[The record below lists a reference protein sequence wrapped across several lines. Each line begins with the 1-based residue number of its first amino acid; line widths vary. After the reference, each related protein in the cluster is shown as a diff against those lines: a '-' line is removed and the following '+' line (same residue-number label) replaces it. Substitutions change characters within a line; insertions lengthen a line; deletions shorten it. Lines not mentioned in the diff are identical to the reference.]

1 MLLNR
6 LVERLRRLRLSLRLL
21 AGRARMAGPRP
32 PVILVPSILGT
43 KLVDTGGRTL
53 WGSFPRLFGGPPICS
68 SAARPGG
75 LLDGFSVIPGLLAY
89 DVYGAMVRFLEE
101 VGGYRRGRDL
111 HVLTY
116 DWRHGVGAA
125 AEELARLVDRLR
137 GIGDERFDV
146 VGVSTGGMVMRS
158 YLGQGG
164 AGIRRA
170 IYIGTPQRG
179 SLSAL
184 VHLAEGL
191 LLMPGGR
198 RFPPAEMAG
207 CQTVWDTLPHPDE
220 HIFVDAAGAPL
231 AFDLYDP
238 MTWQKLALDAVASDL
253 AQRLQRARR
262 FHESNQRAGVAVE
275 SFVIGSQHL
284 PTATRCLVEG
294 GRALLPACEPTPTGD
309 ARARLLYEQ
318 GDDTVPAHSLCAL
331 PGFRADNF
339 WPVRVRG
346 HRLLPSAPEVHRLV
360 LEALLATDRSIPR
373 TPLDR
378 SSGRRLPV
386 LGEAASV

>member
-1 MLLNR
+1 MLLNK
-6 LVERLRRLRLSLRLL
+6 LVERLRRLRRRLRLL
-21 AGRARMAGPRP
+21 AGRARLGGARP

-43 KLVDTGGRTL
+43 RLVDPGGRTL
-53 WGSFPRLFGGPPICS
+53 WGSLPRLFGGPDICS
-68 SAARPGG
+68 GAAQPAG
-75 LLDGFSVIPGLLAY
+75 LLEGFTLFPGLLAY
-89 DVYGAMVRFLEE
+89 DVYGAMVRFLEH

-111 HVLTY
+111 HVLAY
-116 DWRHGVGAA
+116 DWRHGVDAA
-125 AEELARLVDRLR
+125 ADELGTLVDRLR
-137 GIGDERFDV
+137 GIGDERFDL

-179 SLSAL
+179 SVSAL

-198 RFPPAEMAG
+198 RFAPAEMAG

-220 HIFVDAAGAPL
+220 HIFVDADGAPL

-238 MTWQKLALDAVASDL
+238 ATWQKLALDAAAPDL
-253 AQRLQRARR
+253 ARRLRRARR
-262 FHESNQRAGVAVE
+262 FHELNQRAGAEVD
-275 SFVIGSQHL
+275 SFVIGCRHL
-284 PTATRCLVEG
+284 PTATRCLVKG
-294 GRALLPACEPTPTGD
+294 GRALLPACEPPAKGDPRTPS
-309 ARARLLYEQ
+309 LYEQ
-318 GDDTVPAHSLCAL
+318 GDDTVPATSLCAL
-331 PGFRADNF
+331 PGLRTGSF

-346 HRLLPSAPEVHRLV
+346 HRLLPSEPEVHRLV
-360 LEALLATDRSIPR
+360 LEALLATDRSIPS

-378 SSGRRLPV
+378 SSLRRLPV
-386 LGEAASV
+386 LGRAAPV